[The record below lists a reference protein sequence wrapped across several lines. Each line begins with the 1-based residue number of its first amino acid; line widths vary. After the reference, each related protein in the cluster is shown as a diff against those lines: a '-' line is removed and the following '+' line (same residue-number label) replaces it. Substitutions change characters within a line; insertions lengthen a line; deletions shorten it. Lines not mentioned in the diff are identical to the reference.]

1 MVPVTDAR
9 MRLVAVTNL
18 VQHAVD
24 VLDAIGNRGQAMLQ
38 TPSPPTPLA
47 LANVGYLENTINDL
61 KRTLDGVISIAE
73 QNTGQWTWNFLPETV
88 VAVFVGGTSGIGEYT
103 LKEFTRAVRRP
114 RIYVDRIVVQRRQ
127 VNPDGLLTFVQG
139 DISHLRNVDALCK
152 KAATGIRRVISV
164 STGTTEGEIDFDDFQ
179 LLKGGGISKQREHNS
194 SMISLTSV
202 YFATKVPSVSFIH
215 DYPGHVK
222 SGISRGTTGVLKAAR
237 AVIDIFTI
245 SQVSASKTKEGV
257 EESVPLGDR
266 IAMARGVDGVA
277 GSGVYSYDADNNESP
292 EKVENILARHK
303 KLGAV
308 GRVWKRIQDN
318 TMLILESSSE

>member
-1 MVPVTDAR
+1 MMLEAAR
-9 MRLVAVTNL
+9 GPARV
-18 VQHAVD
+18 
-24 VLDAIGNRGQAMLQ
+24 R
-38 TPSPPTPLA
+38 
-47 LANVGYLENTINDL
+47 
-61 KRTLDGVISIAE
+61 R
-73 QNTGQWTWNFLPETV
+73 TV

-152 KAATGIRRVISV
+152 KVQDQEKAITIGFWSAGSLTSGQSKSVYSRTRIISNFLPQLKAATGIRRVISV

-222 SGISRGTTGVLKAAR
+222 SGISRGTTGVLKAAFV
-237 AVIDIFTI
+237 VINTLGPLLFF
-245 SQVSASKTKEGV
+245 KPEKE
-257 EESVPLGDR
+257 SGDR
-266 IAMARGVDGVA
+266 HLYHLTSERFEDQGGGVDGVA
-277 GSGVYSYDADNNESP
+277 GSGVYSCDADNNEAP
-292 EKVENILARHK
+292 EKVENILSRHK
-303 KLGAV
+303 KPGAV